1 MRVAIGQDSHRF
13 DFNDNKKKLI
23 LGGVIF
29 EGEPP
34 LQGNSDADVIL
45 HSVTNAISGITCV
58 NILGKISDDLC
69 LKDGITDSS
78 VYLKEALK
86 YLKNQKIIH
95 LSISIECQRPKITPK
110 IPQIRSSLSKLL
122 DLPEESIGIT
132 ATTGEGLTQFGQG
145 LGIQVF
151 SCITTTYVII
161 K

>member
-13 DFNDNKKKLI
+13 DFNDNEKKLI

-86 YLKNQKIIH
+86 YLKDHKIIH

-110 IPQIRSSLSKLL
+110 IPQIRNSLSKLL
-122 DLPEESIGIT
+122 DLPEDSIGIT

-151 SCITTTYVII
+151 SCITTT
-161 K
+161 